1 MKISVS
7 NYNIQ
12 EHPMKSSRELV
23 STKKLFILGEFTG
36 RSVRLIF
43 IEIMLFT
50 KMSILVMKLSSI
62 FYT

>member
-12 EHPMKSSRELV
+12 EQPMKSSRELV
-23 STKKLFILGEFTG
+23 SIKKLFILGEFTG
-36 RSVRLIF
+36 RSVRLTF

>member
-12 EHPMKSSRELV
+12 EQPMKSSRELV

-36 RSVRLIF
+36 RSVRLTF
-43 IEIMLFT
+43 TEIMLFT